1 MPSKMGLVKDTNSTI
16 RVRPDK
22 VNLGHMRYG
31 NDYISVLGSAFKK
44 VDGIKSFSLNGNRI

>member
-1 MPSKMGLVKDTNSTI
+1 MGIVKDTNSTI
-16 RVRPDK
+16 KVRPDK

-44 VDGIKSFSLNGNRI
+44 VEGVRSFTLNGNRI